1 MTRGPSTPV
10 GVFPQT
16 RMRRNRRWD
25 WSRRLV
31 RENALT
37 PDDLIWPVFVCEGK
51 NRTEDVATMPG
62 VVRYSVDRLAAA
74 AGEAKSLGIP
84 AVAIFPATPAEAK
97 TPGAEEAWNPNNL
110 VCQAVRTIK
119 DAHPDMGV
127 MCDVALDPFN
137 SDGHDGIVRDGHV
150 VNDETLDAL
159 CRQALVQVEAGC
171 DVIAP
176 SDMMDGRIGALRK
189 ALDQDGHD
197 RVLLMSYAAKYSS
210 GFYGPFRDA
219 IESAG
224 FLKGES
230 KDTYQM
236 DPANSD
242 EALREVALDIEEGAD
257 MVMVKPGMPY
267 LDIVYR
273 VKERLGV
280 PTFAYNVSGEYAML
294 RIAADNGALDYNRV
308 VLESLMAFKRAGC
321 NGVLTYFAVDA
332 ARLLHDA

>member
-1 MTRGPSTPV
+1 MSRGPSTPV

-31 RENALT
+31 RENTLT
-37 PDDLIWPVFVCEGK
+37 PDDLIWPVFVCDG
-51 NRTEDVATMPG
+51 NDRTEDVPTMPG
-62 VVRYSVDRLAAA
+62 VVRYSVDRLPVAAA
-74 AGEAKSLGIP
+74 EAKALGIP
-84 AVAIFPATPAEAK
+84 AVAIFPATPADAK
-97 TPGAEEAWNPNNL
+97 TPGAEEAWNPDNL
-110 VCQAVRTIK
+110 VCQAVRAIK
-119 DAHPDMGV
+119 NAHPDMGV

-137 SDGHDGIVRDGHV
+137 SDGHDGIVRNGHV
-150 VNDETLDAL
+150 ANDETLEAL

-189 ALDQDGHD
+189 ALDQEGHE

-242 EALREVALDIEEGAD
+242 EALREVALDIDEGAD

-273 VKERLGV
+273 VKERFGV

-332 ARLLHDA
+332 ARLLNDA